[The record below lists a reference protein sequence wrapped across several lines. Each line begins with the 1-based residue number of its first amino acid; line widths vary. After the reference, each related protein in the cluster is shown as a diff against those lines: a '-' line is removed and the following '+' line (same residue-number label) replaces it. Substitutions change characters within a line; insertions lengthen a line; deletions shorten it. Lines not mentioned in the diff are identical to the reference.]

1 MKRVTA
7 RSVFR
12 PRILVWVAVAASVGL
27 TIGLT
32 FAVTGSSASSTRSH
46 INSYRTAVVKTQ
58 TPDVYNGVNQTDLAQ
73 CIAAG
78 ENCLATV
85 PGLAQCMQARLNCN
99 DGSAEVVPEVAESA
113 LPASG
118 GGQLTESQAI
128 AELGWPAASVAGE
141 LVTYGQLKVMMPSLA
156 ASDVVNSQREFW
168 ALTLYETQTLPASEG
183 FEPPTGGSST
193 GSKTFTTESALVDAS
208 SGVITDVCFGCAM
221 VAQSATP

>member
-1 MKRVTA
+1 M
-7 RSVFR
+7 
-12 PRILVWVAVAASVGL
+12 
-27 TIGLT
+27 
-32 FAVTGSSASSTRSH
+32 
-46 INSYRTAVVKTQ
+46 VKTQ
-58 TPDVYNGVNQTDLAQ
+58 APDVYNGVNQTDLAQ

-78 ENCLATV
+78 GNCLATV

-99 DGSAEVVPEVAESA
+99 DGSAEVVPGVAESA

-118 GGQLTESQAI
+118 GEQLTESQAI

-156 ASDVVNSQREFW
+156 ASASSSFCHPIWSGPAITNRQASS
-168 ALTLYETQTLPASEG
+168 LLPASEG

-208 SGVITDVCFGCAM
+208 SGVITDVCFGCAV